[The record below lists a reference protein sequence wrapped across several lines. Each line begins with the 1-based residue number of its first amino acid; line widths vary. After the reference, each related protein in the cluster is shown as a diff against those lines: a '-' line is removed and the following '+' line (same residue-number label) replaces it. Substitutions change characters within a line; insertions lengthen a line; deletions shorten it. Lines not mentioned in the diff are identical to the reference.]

1 MVGGPAPSSQLIKK
15 QTNSTVASQ
24 AILES
29 HPGEPREGTLSAPCS
44 HQAVLASLSRE
55 LCLWVFLWESERP

>member
-1 MVGGPAPSSQLIKK
+1 MEGGPAPSSQLIKK
-15 QTNSTVASQ
+15 TNPTVASW

-55 LCLWVFLWESERP
+55 FCLWVFLWESERP